1 MCYRARM
8 RRFDVSRRTFL
19 SMAAAL
25 PFAASAALK
34 AARDVPV
41 GLELY
46 SVRGDLAKDL
56 LGTVAAVGKMGYQV
70 VEFYAPYLDWTPEEA
85 KGVRKVL
92 DDTGLKCHSTHN
104 NGPSFTPD
112 GLTKAIEL
120 NQIIGS
126 TAIIMASAPRVTG
139 IDGWKALGDQLTALS
154 AQLKPLGMATGYHN
168 HQVEWRPVDG
178 KRPMDVIAGST
189 PKDVILQFDVGTCLE
204 VGADPIAWIKANP
217 GRITSVHCKDWAPG
231 RGYNVAFG
239 EGDAPWKKI
248 FTAVEATGGVEYYL
262 VEQETGA
269 NNGGELPMVQRCFE
283 NWKKL
288 RA

>member
-1 MCYRARM
+1 MITPQL
-8 RRFDVSRRTFL
+8 SRRTFL
-19 SMAAAL
+19 AMTAAL
-25 PFAASAALK
+25 PFAATGALK
-34 AARDVPV
+34 GAKNVPV

-46 SVRGDLAKDL
+46 SVRGELAKDL

-70 VEFYAPYLDWTPEEA
+70 VEFYAPYLEWTTDTA
-85 KGVRKVL
+85 KSVRKVL

-112 GLTKAIEL
+112 GLKKAIEL

-126 TAIIMASAPRVTG
+126 KYVIMASAPRVTG

-168 HQVEWRPVDG
+168 HQVEWLPVDG
-178 KRPMDVIAGST
+178 KRPMDVLAAST
-189 PKDVILQFDVGTCLE
+189 PKDVVLQFDVGTCLE
-204 VGADPIAWIKANP
+204 VGADPIAWIKAHP
-217 GRITSVHCKDWAPG
+217 GRIKSMHCKDWAKDK
-231 RGYNVAFG
+231 GYSVAFG
-239 EGDAPWKKI
+239 EGEAPWKKI
-248 FTAVEATGGVEYYL
+248 FDAVEAKGGVEYYL

-269 NNGGELPMVQRCFE
+269 TSGGELPMVQHCLD

-288 RA
+288 RG

>member
-1 MCYRARM
+1 M
-8 RRFDVSRRTFL
+8 RTTDLSRRTFL

-25 PFAASAALK
+25 PFAASAGLR
-34 AARDVPV
+34 AARNVPV

-46 SVRGDLAKDL
+46 SVRGELVKDL
-56 LGTVAAVGKMGYQV
+56 LGTVAAVGRMGYQV
-70 VEFYAPYLDWTPEEA
+70 VEFYAPYLEWTPEQA
-85 KGVRKVL
+85 KEVRKVL
-92 DDTGLKCHSTHN
+92 DDVGLKCHSTHN
-104 NGPSFTPD
+104 NGPSFTPE
-112 GLTKAIEL
+112 GLKKAIEL

-126 TAIIMASAPRVTG
+126 RAIVMASAPRVTG
-139 IDGWKALGDQLTALS
+139 IDGWKALGDQLTAV
-154 AQLKPLGMATGYHN
+154 AEQLKPIGLATGYHN

-178 KRPMDVIAGST
+178 KRPMDVIAAAT
-189 PKDVILQFDVGTCLE
+189 PRDVILQFDVGTCLE
-204 VGADPIAWIKANP
+204 VGADPIAWITANP

-248 FTAVEATGGVEYYL
+248 CAAVEATGGVEYYL
-262 VEQETGA
+262 IEQETGA
-269 NNGGELPMVQRCFE
+269 TNGGELPMVQRCLE

>member
-1 MCYRARM
+1 M
-8 RRFDVSRRTFL
+8 RRADVSRRTFL
-19 SMAAAL
+19 SMAAAV
-25 PFAASAALK
+25 PCAASAALK

-56 LGTVAAVGKMGYQV
+56 LGTVGAVGKMGYQV
-70 VEFYAPYLDWTPEEA
+70 VEFYAPYLEWTLEQA
-85 KGVRKVL
+85 KSVRKVL

-112 GLTKAIEL
+112 GLKKAIAL

-126 TAIIMASAPRVTG
+126 TAIIMASAPRAAT
-139 IDGWKALGDQLTALS
+139 IDAWKALGDQLTAVS

-178 KRPMDVIAGST
+178 KRPMDVIAAST

-204 VGADPIAWIKANP
+204 VGADPIAWIEANP
-217 GRITSVHCKDWAPG
+217 GRIKSVHCKDWAPG

-239 EGDAPWKKI
+239 DGDAPWKRI
-248 FTAVEATGGVEYYL
+248 FGAVEASGGVEYYL
-262 VEQETGA
+262 IEQETGA
-269 NNGGELPMVQRCFE
+269 DNGGELPMVQRCLE